1 MDVSSVS
8 SSIQVVPVQVN
19 PFKPQQSQ
27 DDNKAANAAAAYQP
41 PSPPPLPPG
50 QGTRVDQLA

>member
-8 SSIQVVPVQVN
+8 SSIKVVPVQVN

-27 DDNKAANAAAAYQP
+27 DNNATSAAPAYQP